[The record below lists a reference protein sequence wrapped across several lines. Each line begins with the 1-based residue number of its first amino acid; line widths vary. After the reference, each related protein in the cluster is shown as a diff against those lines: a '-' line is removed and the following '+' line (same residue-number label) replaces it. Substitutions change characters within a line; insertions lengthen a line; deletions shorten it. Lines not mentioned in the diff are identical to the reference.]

1 MWFEEE
7 VRRVRKLMFASLVAC
22 MLALMSLL
30 SVSAVSGPC
39 CGEALKCTIE
49 LELNPQP
56 NGDEPDWDGAVDGD
70 VQGIYQLRER
80 WDEIFFTGPEDD
92 YATEHYFEDFVIQ
105 TENGRIDGID
115 QGVFNFRNL
124 MFHYTGS
131 VTGATGDL
139 TYVNGWLLHGQGVVT
154 FSETGATAVG
164 TVTLV
169 PP

>member
-1 MWFEEE
+1 VWFEEE

-80 WDEIFFTGPEDD
+80 WDEIFFTGPDVD
-92 YATEHYFEDFVIQ
+92 FPTTEHYFENFVIE
-105 TENGRIDGID
+105 TEDGRIEGVD
-115 QGVFNFRNL
+115 QGVFNFVTL
-124 MFHYTGS
+124 KFHYTGS
-131 VTGATGDL
+131 VTVATGYWSYL
-139 TYVNGWLLHGQGVVT
+139 EGWNLHGQGVVDLSGPVT
-154 FSETGATAVG
+154 ATGTMA
-164 TVTLV
+164 LV